1 MVLILKDPF
10 EGTCFLTKGDL
21 ERIHLST
28 MNVLEKTGVKVD
40 EENALKLLKDA
51 GAIVDHKQKTAK
63 IPRNLIEEMIQKARK
78 RVTLCGRNPKYDVTL
93 EQGKVHVM
101 TSSTGIKVLD
111 LETGVARAS
120 TKKDIE
126 DSARLADALD
136 NIHLYSV
143 IVSALD
149 CPPEI
154 MHLEEVDA
162 MLNNTEKHI
171 DTGGLGTIAT
181 RDIIRMAAAVAG
193 GVDELKKRP
202 ILDLMQTPVSPLT
215 HERKNTEGILECSK
229 YEIPLIILNMAQA
242 GGTAPITL
250 AGTLVVNNAEV
261 LSGMLIAFLANPK
274 TPLVYGT
281 CSIVLNQKASRVP
294 SISGLVEDGL
304 LSAASSRL
312 ARYYG
317 FPCVVGAD
325 FGHWSETDSRDLG
338 ILGAL
343 SAFLPALAGA
353 DVLYGVGLIDEAK
366 TLSYEEMVVGDEV
379 AGMLLRTV
387 EGVGVSAETLA
398 EEVIDKAGP
407 GGNFL
412 FEKHTLRNL
421 RKELFIPD
429 LIDRPRLE
437 DVRRSAKEKARRI
450 ISTHRPEPLSKGV
463 KQELR
468 KIIKEAS
475 RREMGN

>member
-1 MVLILKDPF
+1 L
-10 EGTCFLTKGDL
+10 
-21 ERIHLST
+21 
-28 MNVLEKTGVKVD
+28 NVLERTGVKVD

-51 GAIVDHKQKTAK
+51 GATVDFKQKTAK
-63 IPRNLIEEMIQKARK
+63 IPHSLLEEMIKKAKK
-78 RVTLCGRNPKYDVTL
+78 RVTFCGRNPKHDVKL

-101 TSSTGIKVLD
+101 TSSTGIRVLD
-111 LETGVARAS
+111 LQTRLARAS

-126 DSARLADALD
+126 DSARLADALE

-143 IVSALD
+143 MVSALD
-149 CPPEI
+149 CPQEI

-171 DTGGLGTIAT
+171 DTGGLGTLAT
-181 RDIIRMAAAVAG
+181 RDIIRMAAEVVG
-193 GVDELKKRP
+193 GLDELRKRP

-229 YEIPLIILNMAQA
+229 HEVPLTILNMAQA

-250 AGTLVVNNAEV
+250 AGTLVINNAEV
-261 LSGMLIAFLANPK
+261 LSGMLIAFLANPRV
-274 TPLVYGT
+274 PLVYGT
-281 CSIVLNQKASRVP
+281 CSIVLNQKASRTP
-294 SISGLVEDGL
+294 SVSGLVEDGL

-317 FPCVVGAD
+317 FPCVVGAN
-325 FGHWSETDSRDLG
+325 FGHLSETDSRELG
-338 ILGAL
+338 LLGAL

-353 DVLYGVGLIDEAK
+353 DILYGVGLIDEAK

-379 AGMLLRTV
+379 AGMLLRALRGV
-387 EGVGVSAETLA
+387 EISEEALA
-398 EEVIDKAGP
+398 EEVIEKAGP

-412 FEKHTLRNL
+412 FDKHTLRNV
-421 RKELFIPD
+421 RKELFVPE
-429 LIDRPRLE
+429 LIDKPRLE
-437 DVRRSAKEKARRI
+437 DVRRSAKEKARRV
-450 ISTHRPEPLSKGV
+450 ISTHKPEPLGEGV
-463 KQELR
+463 KEELR

-475 RREMGN
+475 RRKVET

>member
-1 MVLILKDPF
+1 VLALRNSTDAL
-10 EGTCFLTKGDL
+10 GFLGRDDSK
-21 ERIHLST
+21 RIHQST
-28 MNVLEKTGVKVD
+28 LNVLERTGVKVD

-51 GAIVDHKQKTAK
+51 GAAVDFRQKTAK
-63 IPRNLIEEMIQKARK
+63 IPPSLIEEMIKKARK

-101 TSSTGIKVLD
+101 TSSTGIRVLD
-111 LETGVARAS
+111 LETGLARAS
-120 TKKDIE
+120 TRKDIE
-126 DSARLADALD
+126 DSARLADALE
-136 NIHLYSV
+136 NLHLYSV
-143 IVSALD
+143 MVSALD
-149 CPPEI
+149 CPQEI

-181 RDIIRMAAAVAG
+181 RDIIRMAATVVG
-193 GVDELKKRP
+193 GLDELRKRP

-229 YEIPLIILNMAQA
+229 HEIPLIVLNMAQA

-250 AGTLVVNNAEV
+250 AGTLVINNAEV
-261 LSGMLIAFLANPK
+261 LSGMLIAFLANPDV
-274 TPLVYGT
+274 PLVYGT
-281 CSIVLNQKASRVP
+281 CSIVLNQKASRTP
-294 SISGLVEDGL
+294 SISGLVENGL

-312 ARYYG
+312 AGYYG

-325 FGHWSETDSRDLG
+325 FGHWSEVDSRELG
-338 ILGAL
+338 LFGAL

-366 TLSYEEMVVGDEV
+366 TLSYEEMIVGNEV
-379 AGMLLRTV
+379 AGMMFRAV
-387 EGVGVSAETLA
+387 DGVRVSAETLA
-398 EEVIDKAGP
+398 EEIIDKAGP

-412 FEKHTLRNL
+412 FEKHTLGNL

-429 LIDRPRLE
+429 LIDRPKLE
-437 DVRRSAKEKARRI
+437 DVRRGARDKADRV
-450 ISTHRPEPLSKGV
+450 ISTHSPEPLSKGV
-463 KQELR
+463 KEELR
-468 KIIKEAS
+468 KIIKEAY
-475 RREMGN
+475 RRETGT

>member
-1 MVLILKDPF
+1 MLILRNSSDAL
-10 EGTCFLTKGDL
+10 GFLGKEDSK
-21 ERIHLST
+21 RIHQST
-28 MNVLEKTGVKVD
+28 LNVLERTGVKVD

-51 GAIVDHKQKTAK
+51 GATVDFTLKTAK
-63 IPRNLIEEMIQKARK
+63 IPHGLIEEMIKKAEK
-78 RVTLCGRNPKYDVTL
+78 RVTLCGRNPKHDVTL
-93 EQGKVHVM
+93 EQGRVHVM
-101 TSSTGIKVLD
+101 TSSTGIKALD
-111 LETGVARAS
+111 LKTGFARAS
-120 TKKDIE
+120 TRKDVE
-126 DSARLADALD
+126 DSAKLADALE
-136 NIHLYSV
+136 NLHLYSV
-143 IVSALD
+143 MVNALD
-149 CPPEI
+149 CPQEI

-193 GVDELKKRP
+193 GLDELKKRP

-229 YEIPLIILNMAQA
+229 HEIPLIILNMAQS

-261 LSGMLIAFLANPK
+261 LSGMLIAFLANPRV
-274 TPLVYGT
+274 PLVYGT
-281 CSIVLNQKASRVP
+281 CSIVLNQRASRVP
-294 SISGLVEDGL
+294 SVSGLVEDGL

-317 FPCVVGAD
+317 FPCVVGAN
-325 FGHWSETDSRDLG
+325 FGYWSEADSRELG
-338 ILGAL
+338 LLGAL

-353 DVLYGVGLIDEAK
+353 DVLYGVGLVDEAK

-379 AGMLLRTV
+379 AGMLLRAVQGV
-387 EGVGVSAETLA
+387 EISGEALA

-437 DVRRSAKEKARRI
+437 DVRRNAKEKARRI
-450 ISTHRPEPLSKGV
+450 ISTHKPEPLDRGV
-463 KQELR
+463 KEELR

-475 RREMGN
+475 RR

>member
-1 MVLILKDPF
+1 VLVLKDLSD
-10 EGTCFLTKGDL
+10 GIGFLRKDDL
-21 ERIHLST
+21 KRIHLST
-28 MNVLEKTGVKVD
+28 MNVLERTGVKVD

-51 GAIVDHKQKTAK
+51 GATVDLKEKTAK
-63 IPRNLIEEMIQKARK
+63 IPHSLMEEMIKKARK
-78 RVTLCGRNPKYDVTL
+78 RVTLCGRNPKHDVTL

-111 LETGVARAS
+111 METGLARAS
-120 TKKDIE
+120 TRKDIE

-136 NIHLYSV
+136 NVHLYSV
-143 IVSALD
+143 MVSALD

-171 DTGGLGTIAT
+171 DTGGLGTTAT
-181 RDIIRMAAAVAG
+181 KDIIRMAAAVTG
-193 GVDELKKRP
+193 GLDELRKRP

-215 HERKNTEGILECSK
+215 HERKNTEGILECSRH
-229 YEIPLIILNMAQA
+229 EIPLIILNMAQA

-261 LSGMLIAFLANPK
+261 LSGMLIAFLANPNV
-274 TPLVYGT
+274 PLVYGT
-281 CSIVLNQKASRVP
+281 SSIVLNQKASHVP
-294 SISGLVEDGL
+294 SVSGLVEDGL
-304 LSAASSRL
+304 ISAASSQL

-317 FPCVVGAD
+317 FPCVVGAN
-325 FGHWSETDSRDLG
+325 FGYWSEVDSRELG
-338 ILGAL
+338 FLGAL
-343 SAFLPALAGA
+343 SAFLPALVGA

-366 TLSYEEMVVGDEV
+366 TLSYEDMVVGDEV
-379 AGMLLRTV
+379 AGMLLRAV
-387 EGVGVSAETLA
+387 RGVGVSAEALA
-398 EEVIDKAGP
+398 EEVINKAGP

-421 RKELFIPD
+421 RKELFIPE
-429 LIDRPRLE
+429 LLDRPRLE
-437 DVRRSAKEKARRI
+437 DVRRSAKEKAKEI
-450 ISTHRPEPLSKGV
+450 IATHRPEPLGKEV
-463 KQELR
+463 KAELR

-475 RREMGN
+475 RREMGT

>member
-1 MVLILKDPF
+1 VLVLRNSTDAL
-10 EGTCFLTKGDL
+10 GFLGRDDA
-21 ERIHLST
+21 RRVHQST
-28 MNVLEKTGVKVD
+28 LNVLERTGVKVD
-40 EENALKLLKDA
+40 EETALTLLKDA
-51 GAIVDHKQKTAK
+51 GATVDFKQKTAK
-63 IPRNLIEEMIQKARK
+63 IPPSLVEEMIKKARK
-78 RVTLCGRNPKYDVTL
+78 RVTLCGRNPKHDVTF

-101 TSSTGIKVLD
+101 TSSTGIRVVD
-111 LETGVARAS
+111 LQTGLVRAS

-126 DSARLADALD
+126 DSSRLADALE

-143 IVSALD
+143 MVSALD
-149 CPPEI
+149 CPQEI
-154 MHLEEVDA
+154 MYLEEVDA

-171 DTGGLGTIAT
+171 DTGGLGTLAT

-193 GVDELKKRP
+193 GPDELKKRP

-229 YEIPLIILNMAQA
+229 HEVPLIILNMAQA

-250 AGTLVVNNAEV
+250 AGTLVINNAEV

-274 TPLVYGT
+274 VPLVYGT
-281 CSIVLNQKASRVP
+281 CSIVLNQKASRTP
-294 SISGLVEDGL
+294 SVSGLVEDGL

-317 FPCVVGAD
+317 FPCVVGAS
-325 FGHWSETDSRDLG
+325 FGYWSEADSRELG
-338 ILGAL
+338 LLGAL
-343 SAFLPALAGA
+343 SALLPALAGA
-353 DVLYGVGLIDEAK
+353 DVLYGVGLVDEAK

-379 AGMLLRTV
+379 AGMLLRVVQGV
-387 EGVGVSAETLA
+387 EVSAEALA

-407 GGNFL
+407 GGNYL

-421 RKELFIPD
+421 RKELFVPD
-429 LIDRPRLE
+429 LIDRPKLE
-437 DVRRSAKEKARRI
+437 DVRRNAKEKARRI
-450 ISTHRPEPLSKGV
+450 ISTHKSEPLSKGV
-463 KQELR
+463 KEELR

-475 RREMGN
+475 RREMGA

>member
-1 MVLILKDPF
+1 VLVLRNSSDAL
-10 EGTCFLTKGDL
+10 GFLSRDDSK
-21 ERIHLST
+21 RIHQST
-28 MNVLEKTGVKVD
+28 LNVLERTGVKVD
-40 EENALKLLKDA
+40 EENALKLLKAA
-51 GAIVDHKQKTAK
+51 GAAVDFKQRTAK
-63 IPRNLIEEMIQKARK
+63 IPHSLVEEMIKKARK
-78 RVTLCGRNPKYDVTL
+78 RVTLCGRNPKHDVKL

-101 TSSTGIKVLD
+101 TSSTGIKTLD
-111 LETGVARAS
+111 LETGLARAS
-120 TKKDIE
+120 TRKDIE

-136 NIHLYSV
+136 NLHLYSV
-143 IVSALD
+143 MVSALD
-149 CPPEI
+149 CPQEI

-181 RDIIRMAAAVAG
+181 KDIIRMAAAVAG
-193 GVDELKKRP
+193 GFDELKKRP

-229 YEIPLIILNMAQA
+229 HEIPLIILNMAQA

-274 TPLVYGT
+274 VPLVYGT

-294 SISGLVEDGL
+294 SVSGLVEDGL

-317 FPCVVGAD
+317 FPCVVGAN
-325 FGHWSETDSRDLG
+325 FGYWSEVDSRELG
-338 ILGAL
+338 LLGAL

-379 AGMLLRTV
+379 AGMLLRAV
-387 EGVGVSAETLA
+387 EGVGVSAEALA
-398 EEVIDKAGP
+398 EEVIAKAGI

-429 LIDRPRLE
+429 MIDKPKLE
-437 DVRRSAKEKARRI
+437 DARRSANEKARRI
-450 ISTHRPEPLSKGV
+450 ISTHRPEPLSKDV
-463 KQELR
+463 RDELR
-468 KIIKEAS
+468 RIIKEAS
-475 RREMGN
+475 RREIGA